1 MNDRK
6 LSEQAANRANLLTPA
21 AIVGAALIISWGMSS
36 SQPRYQLAASGD
48 TVVRMDTDSGEL
60 IACNQQRCARVEP
73 PDRAKT
79 FGPLTVKYESK
90 PKPALPASEAQKN
103 QSAP

>member
-1 MNDRK
+1 MDDRK

-21 AIVGAALIISWGMSS
+21 AIVAAALIVSWGMSS
-36 SQPRYQLAASGD
+36 NQPRYQLAASGD

-79 FGPLTVKYESK
+79 LGPLTVKYESK
-90 PKPALPASEAQKN
+90 PEAALPAGKAQKS
-103 QSAP
+103 QSVP

>member
-1 MNDRK
+1 MDESPPPQPRADRGSV
-6 LSEQAANRANLLTPA
+6 LI
-21 AIVGAALIISWGMSS
+21 AISVIGAALVLSWGMSS

-79 FGPLTVKYESK
+79 FGPLTVQFDNSNNT
-90 PKPALPASEAQKN
+90 PALPPPQQNGATR
-103 QSAP
+103 

>member
-1 MNDRK
+1 MDESPLPQPRADRG
-6 LSEQAANRANLLTPA
+6 SVVIAASV
-21 AIVGAALIISWGMSS
+21 IGAALILSWGMSS

-60 IACNQQRCARVEP
+60 IACNRQRCARVEP

-79 FGPLTVKYESK
+79 FGPLTVQIGSGDKR
-90 PKPALPASEAQKN
+90 ALPAPSSNET
-103 QSAP
+103 

>member
-1 MNDRK
+1 MDDKQSRPPMRDGA
-6 LSEQAANRANLLTPA
+6 LVAG
-21 AIVGAALIISWGMSS
+21 AIVIASLILSWGMSS
-36 SQPRYQLAASGD
+36 SEPRYQLAGAGD

-79 FGPLTVKYESK
+79 FGPLTVQFDSK
-90 PKPALPASEAQKN
+90 PESALPASSPQANKT
-103 QSAP
+103 P

>member
-1 MNDRK
+1 MGNQA
-6 LSEQAANRANLLTPA
+6 SELAANRSSVLIAA
-21 AIVGAALIISWGMSS
+21 AIVGGSLILSWGMSS
-36 SQPRYQLAASGD
+36 SQPKYQLAASGD

-79 FGPLTVKYESK
+79 LGPLTLQFDQA
-90 PKPALPASEAQKN
+90 PKPQLSPRKTEQNEA
-103 QSAP
+103 

>member
-1 MNDRK
+1 MEQQQPPRADRGSV
-6 LSEQAANRANLLTPA
+6 LIAASV
-21 AIVGAALIISWGMSS
+21 IGAALILSWGMSS
-36 SQPRYQLAASGD
+36 SAPRYQLAASGD

-79 FGPLTVKYESK
+79 FGPVTVQYPSK
-90 PKPALPASEAQKN
+90 AEPALPAPEQN
-103 QSAP
+103 QAAR

>member
-1 MNDRK
+1 MDDRK

-21 AIVGAALIISWGMSS
+21 AIVAAALIVSWGMSS
-36 SQPRYQLAASGD
+36 NQPRYQLAASGD

-73 PDRAKT
+73 PDRAKIL
-79 FGPLTVKYESK
+79 GPLTMKYESK
-90 PKPALPASEAQKN
+90 PETALPAGKAQKN

>member
-1 MNDRK
+1 MDEQHPPQERPDRGSV
-6 LSEQAANRANLLTPA
+6 LIAVS
-21 AIVGAALIISWGMSS
+21 IIGAALVLSWGMSS

-60 IACNQQRCARVEP
+60 IACNQQRCVRVEP

-79 FGPLTVKYESK
+79 FGPITIQVDDSK
-90 PKPALPASEAQKN
+90 KAPALPPPQQN
-103 QSAP
+103 QTP

>member
-1 MNDRK
+1 MAEQRPPQAPADRGSV
-6 LSEQAANRANLLTPA
+6 LIAVS
-21 AIVGAALIISWGMSS
+21 IIGAALVVSWGLSS

-60 IACNQQRCARVEP
+60 IACNRERCARVEP

-79 FGPLTVKYESK
+79 FGPLTVQIGSGA
-90 PKPALPASEAQKN
+90 KPALPAPNSNEAA
-103 QSAP
+103 SAR